1 MVKTK
6 LCFAFDRKFAQLLNL
21 TNCLNIQIC
30 CVETCAKNVRRT
42 VVISMKDGVK
52 GRLFSDFVLYLLFFT
67 FDIMLFSPV
76 V

>member
-6 LCFAFDRKFAQLLNL
+6 LCFAFDRKFAQLLNF

-42 VVISMKDGVK
+42 VVISMKDGGKRKVIFRFCFK
-52 GRLFSDFVLYLLFFT
+52 FFI
-67 FDIMLFSPV
+67 FYIRHNV
-76 V
+76 I